1 MDFLETVLTGMKEQE
16 VREFRYFLNRH
27 PQGAGPESG
36 QARRDLALVDLIRKS
51 GESERE
57 TDPAILIYGTRDR
70 NAYHQLRN
78 RLRKSLEEF
87 LFFENSR
94 KGSEYE
100 IRKYIEIARY
110 LIQRNAWEQ
119 AMASIEKAEN
129 LALADHNFSELG
141 SLYNLMIRH
150 SAHMPWISLQEIMQ
164 KRKAN
169 QEKLDQQFHDLF
181 IISQVRDM
189 LEAGDKLKSH
199 IDIDYAVNRIMA
211 QHHIQDE
218 DPEHAILWLN
228 ICSLVSD
235 ILIQRNL
242 LDILEQYLI
251 LKHREFGEKPVYS
264 SAGNGYRLRMLWQI
278 TGLLFRKNKLDI
290 LDKYLFELKYESEK
304 LRDIYP
310 EMENRLRCVEAM
322 AGLRTRQLA
331 RARQALDL
339 ISPQHTLLNS
349 WKNWLEA
356 ELALA
361 LNPQSPSISAWLDN
375 IHPETLPVNSD
386 HLLLCMAI
394 RNLLNRAGI
403 QPDSR
408 WSLPAILE
416 HFKPL
421 NSQPNSARIFSWAQS
436 PDQDNSQFLPD
447 VRLPEAGSIGFLA
460 IPGPNA

>member
-27 PQGAGPESG
+27 PQGAGQDTG

-51 GESERE
+51 GEAERE
-57 TDPAILIYGTRDR
+57 VDPAILIYGTRDR

-78 RLRKSLEEF
+78 RLRKSLEDF

-94 KGSEYE
+94 KGSEFE

-110 LIQRNAWEQ
+110 LLQRNAWEQ

-129 LALADHNFSELG
+129 LALADHNFSELS

-150 SAHMPWISLQEIMQ
+150 SAHMPWVSLQEIMH

-181 IISQVRDM
+181 IISQIREM

-211 QHHIQDE
+211 RHHIQDE

-228 ICSLVSD
+228 ICSLVSE
-235 ILIQRNL
+235 ILLQRNL

-278 TGLLFRKNKLDI
+278 TSLLFRKNKLNI
-290 LDKYLFELKYESEK
+290 LDKYLFELKYEAEK

-310 EMENRLRCVEAM
+310 EMEDRLRCVEAM
-322 AGLRTRQLA
+322 AGLKTGQTART
-331 RARQALDL
+331 RQALDL
-339 ISPQHTLLNS
+339 ISPQNSLLKP
-349 WKNWLEA
+349 WQYWLEA

-361 LNPQSPSISAWLDN
+361 THQPGTILFSWVDKIQPD
-375 IHPETLPVNSD
+375 TLPVNSD
-386 HLLLCMAI
+386 HLLLCMAV
-394 RNLLNRAGI
+394 RNLMIRSEMQTNTQWA
-403 QPDSR
+403 
-408 WSLPAILE
+408 LPGILE

-421 NSQPNSARIFSWAQS
+421 GTQPNSAGLYSRIQS
-436 PDQDNSQFLPD
+436 QDSLPKNLLSEL
-447 VRLPEAGSIGFLA
+447 RLPEAGSIGFLTLA
-460 IPGPNA
+460 GTVA